1 MTVKIKININK
12 GERGYKYKMG
22 NQTYVTRRNGNI
34 VSQTS
39 WTRNRNTIRHQGR
52 SLGSVS
58 HVVIV
63 GLLVLIVGLIYVAQG
78 TKATNY
84 DYELSEIEMEIADL
98 ESKKEDLAVEKA
110 RLTSIATAEGSEV
123 AVAMEDASASGYA
136 AE

>member
-1 MTVKIKININK
+1 MK
-12 GERGYKYKMG
+12 
-22 NQTYVTRRNGNI
+22 NQTYVTRRGNA
-34 VSQTS
+34 TATTT
-39 WTRNRNTIRHQGR
+39 WARNRNTIRHTQK

-58 HVVIV
+58 HAVIV

-84 DYELSEIEMEIADL
+84 DYELSEMEQQISEL

-110 RLTSIATAEGSEV
+110 RINSIASTENSEV
-123 AVAMEDASASGYA
+123 AVNMENATPSGYA